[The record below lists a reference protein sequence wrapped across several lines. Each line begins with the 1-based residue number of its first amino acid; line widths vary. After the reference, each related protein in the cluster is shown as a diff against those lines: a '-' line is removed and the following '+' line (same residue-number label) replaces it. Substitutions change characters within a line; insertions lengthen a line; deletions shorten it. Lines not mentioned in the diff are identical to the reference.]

1 MIALPEIGMVAVLLF
16 KIMCVE
22 SAGTQTGF
30 HPDGKSYGLFGLT
43 EIACQDIDV
52 PFPPKSIQDEYVAA
66 AKYLVKMKERHQC
79 DWLSAA
85 GWYHGGNE
93 ERREAYID
101 KVMSAKPEAY
111 PGALKVFCEAV
122 CETALDQD

>member
-22 SAGTQTGF
+22 SAGVQTGF
-30 HPDGKSYGLFGLT
+30 HPDGRSYGLFGLT
-43 EIACQDIDV
+43 EIACRDIDV

-66 AKYLVKMKERHQC
+66 AKYLVKMKERHDC
-79 DWLSAA
+79 DWLTAA
-85 GWYHGGNE
+85 GWYHGGSE

-101 KVMSAKPEAY
+101 KLMAVKPEAY
-111 PGALKVFCEAV
+111 PGALEVFCEAV
-122 CETALDQD
+122 HAEKVD